1 MVSSH
6 SGLPESVELRMLAEK
21 QVVCVKKR
29 EKQLSAIYAVLDKMT
44 SAEKNR
50 MIVEVIKHYK
60 GERKTNED
68 TH

>member
-21 QVVCVKKR
+21 QP
-29 EKQLSAIYAVLDKMT
+29 SAIYAVLDKMT